1 MTKKKSNGRPRT
13 RYKLPETPPPKI
25 KGETPLERVVN
36 QLEDMEKEK
45 KLNREKREELERQK
59 QESKRG

>member
-1 MTKKKSNGRPRT
+1 
-13 RYKLPETPPPKI
+13 
-25 KGETPLERVVN
+25 
-36 QLEDMEKEK
+36 MEKEK